1 MATSNKNYSKI
12 VVLGASGYIGARLV
26 SELLQQGYSVKAC
39 GRSLQKLIKRPWK
52 DEKNVQLAEFDVFD
66 EQSLRNVIRGSEV
79 AYYLLHSM
87 DPGESDFAEADKRA
101 AENMLRAAEESGIKR
116 IVYLG
121 GLGEKDQT
129 LSKHLQSRIEVGEIL
144 QSGEIPT
151 TVLRAA
157 MIIGAGSA
165 SFEILRYLVERL
177 PVMITPKWVRTEAQ
191 PIAVRNVVNYLVR
204 CLETESTAGNTY
216 DIGGPDILSYQ
227 ELMEIYSREAG
238 LWKRLIIPFPVLTPR
253 LSSYW
258 IHLVTP
264 VHSSIARPLA
274 QGLSNKVVCLEN
286 RIRDEIPQELLDCK
300 TAIKLALDQ
309 TQHNLIRDVDDH
321 SDLTPPLEWT
331 YPGDDDWAGGS
342 VYEDHRVVE
351 IKATPEEVWKPLL
364 KIGGKNGWYYADWLW
379 KIRGLMDNLV
389 GGIGM
394 RKGRTDPDNLNEGD
408 MVDFWRIEQVRDF
421 RRLLLKAEMKLPGSA
436 ILDFSIVTKEN
447 DTVEL
452 HQIAR
457 FIPRGLGGILYWYS
471 VSPLHELIFTG
482 MLTRIAQLVGKPIIR
497 GPEKFSV
504 HS

>member
-26 SELLQQGYSVKAC
+26 SELLKQGYSVKAC

-66 EQSLRNVIRGSEV
+66 EQSLRNVIHDSEV

-144 QSGEIPT
+144 QSGKIPT

-191 PIAVRNVVNYLVR
+191 PIAVRNMVNYLVR
-204 CLETESTAGNTY
+204 CLEAESTAGNTY

-309 TQHNLIRDVDDH
+309 TQHNLMRDVDDH

-482 MLTRIAQLVGKPIIR
+482 MLSRIAQLVEKPVIR
-497 GPEKFSV
+497 APEKYS
-504 HS
+504 S

>member
-26 SELLQQGYSVKAC
+26 SELLQQGYSVTAC

-144 QSGEIPT
+144 QSGKIPT

-204 CLETESTAGNTY
+204 CLEAESTAGNTY

-238 LWKRLIIPFPVLTPR
+238 LRKRLIIPFPVLTPR

-309 TQHNLIRDVDDH
+309 TQHNLMRDVDDH
-321 SDLTPPLEWT
+321 SDMTPPLEWT

-408 MVDFWRIEQVRDF
+408 MVDFLRFQQVRDF
-421 RRLLLKAEMKLPGSA
+421 RRLLLKAEMKLPDLYHAAWAGFC
-436 ILDFSIVTKEN
+436 IGIPYP
-447 DTVEL
+447 
-452 HQIAR
+452 R
-457 FIPRGLGGILYWYS
+457 F
-471 VSPLHELIFTG
+471 
-482 MLTRIAQLVGKPIIR
+482 MN
-497 GPEKFSV
+497 
-504 HS
+504 

>member
-26 SELLQQGYSVKAC
+26 SELLKQGYSVKAC

-66 EQSLRNVIRGSEV
+66 EQSLRNVIHDSEV

-144 QSGEIPT
+144 QSGKIPT

-191 PIAVRNVVNYLVR
+191 PIAVRNMVNYLVR
-204 CLETESTAGNTY
+204 CLEAESTAGNTY

-309 TQHNLIRDVDDH
+309 TQHNLMRDVDDH

-342 VYEDHRVVE
+342 VYEDHR
-351 IKATPEEVWKPLL
+351 
-364 KIGGKNGWYYADWLW
+364 
-379 KIRGLMDNLV
+379 
-389 GGIGM
+389 
-394 RKGRTDPDNLNEGD
+394 
-408 MVDFWRIEQVRDF
+408 
-421 RRLLLKAEMKLPGSA
+421 
-436 ILDFSIVTKEN
+436 
-447 DTVEL
+447 
-452 HQIAR
+452 
-457 FIPRGLGGILYWYS
+457 
-471 VSPLHELIFTG
+471 
-482 MLTRIAQLVGKPIIR
+482 
-497 GPEKFSV
+497 
-504 HS
+504 

>member
-26 SELLQQGYSVKAC
+26 SELLQQGYSVTAC

-238 LWKRLIIPFPVLTPR
+238 LRKRLIIPFPVLTPR

-482 MLTRIAQLVGKPIIR
+482 MLTRIAQLVEKPVIK
-497 GPEKFSV
+497 GPEKYYS
-504 HS
+504 